1 MNALITQSLEEGNVT
16 HLYQFPVVLME
27 SYESE
32 WVKWIKEYTNRHS
45 NPPNVRRLVEQ
56 FEIFIPVKR
65 SDPITDTYEKALTKK
80 RNSWSRRYLMEHKE
94 SFDKGEDPLPIIKE
108 LYQTLMLGDVEILKY
123 SDYDRS
129 RYFRTKTTFPYGI
142 ELLDKYT
149 GGASAGDLIYLF
161 GRLGTGKTT
170 FALWIIKKWLEAG
183 LKVLVISNENRAEDI
198 VSKIDSFIG
207 GWNPLKR
214 RLMDWTPDE
223 EMKIKTVSHIA
234 STLDGEIIIPT
245 VPIYNVDNVQSLVHS
260 HSPDVVVI
268 DGVYLLSDNK
278 GDSANWEKITDVSR
292 NLKRL
297 ADGHGVPVVGIHQ
310 ANRAAIGKHA
320 GIENLAY
327 SDALGQ
333 DADLVLALN
342 EEPDGKNE
350 LFIQCVKNR
359 WGKDNWGLFVK
370 LWFETM
376 TVKLLDGRTPLAK
389 EDED

>member
-1 MNALITQSLEEGNVT
+1 
-16 HLYQFPVVLME
+16 ME
-27 SYESE
+27 R
-32 WVKWIKEYTNRHS
+32 KED
-45 NPPNVRRLVEQ
+45 
-56 FEIFIPVKR
+56 F
-65 SDPITDTYEKALTKK
+65 DTGK
-80 RNSWSRRYLMEHKE
+80 
-94 SFDKGEDPLPIIKE
+94 DPLPIIKE
-108 LYQTLMLGDVEILKY
+108 LYETLMLGDVEILKF
-123 SDYDRS
+123 STYDRS
-129 RYFRTKTTFPYGI
+129 KYFREKTSFPYGI
-142 ELLDKYT
+142 ELLDYYT
-149 GGASAGDLIYLF
+149 GGASAGDLIYIF

-198 VSKIDSFIG
+198 IAKLDSFIG

-223 EMKIKTVSHIA
+223 EVKIKTVSHIA

-245 VPIYNVDNVQSLVHS
+245 VPVHSVDDVQSLVHS

-278 GDSANWEKITDVSR
+278 GDSANWEKLTDVSR

-320 GIENLAY
+320 GIENMAY

-342 EEPDGKNE
+342 DEPDSVNE
-350 LFIQCVKNR
+350 LFIECVKNR
-359 WGKDNWGLFVK
+359 WGKMNWGLFVK
-370 LWFETM
+370 LYFDTM
-376 TVKLLDGRTPLAK
+376 TVKLLTGRTPL
-389 EDED
+389 EELE